1 MALNKT
7 LKRLVVTSVARLRS
21 GVKARFGDRG
31 GDEIS
36 VRLDTSRTPSELVF
50 YDENNDADALRLPI
64 GSNISTELEDGGVH
78 ELNLGGLSGD
88 LADRQNPKN
97 HESRHRKGG
106 ADELEVVDLDASGG
120 TDGYA
125 PIVQSDGSL
134 AYQAAGGLSRTE
146 TKEITVAHH
155 VALPR
160 RGGFN

>member
-36 VRLDTSRTPSELVF
+36 VRLDASRTPTELVF
-50 YDENNDADALRLPI
+50 EDENNDADVLRLPI
-64 GSNISTELEDGGVH
+64 GSDIATELENGGVH

-106 ADELEVVDLDASGG
+106 SDEVEVVNLDASTGDSG
-120 TDGYA
+120 ETVQ
-125 PIVQSDGSL
+125 VQSDGSL
-134 AYQAAGGLSRTE
+134 QYASVAGKSNSEVAAFSMAQE
-146 TKEITVAHH
+146 FID
-155 VALPR
+155 
-160 RGGFN
+160 F